1 MFIVPDPQSI
11 ARSPELLIQT
21 LPESRRTDNLNID
34 KPRSR

>member
-21 LPESRRTDNLNID
+21 LPKSRSTDNLNID
-34 KPRSR
+34 IDM